1 MKLVLLFD
9 ISGGEFLLIA
19 VVILM
24 LFGSKSIPELARG
37 LGRGMREFRD
47 ATNQIKREI
56 SDSGEKIKQDLNP
69 GIPTSVDQWIEE
81 SDRPVIRPVS
91 PPVSPAPKP
100 VATDLD
106 TTSQTPSGDVTNEEG
121 KKENPHQ
128 PTDTKH

>member
-1 MKLVLLFD
+1 MSPLLLFD

-24 LFGSKSIPELARG
+24 LFGAKSIPELARG
-37 LGRGMREFRD
+37 LGKGMREFRD

-81 SDRPVIRPVS
+81 SEKPIIRPVP
-91 PPVSPAPKP
+91 PPVSPAPKLETNP
-100 VATDLD
+100 GDLPEE
-106 TTSQTPSGDVTNEEG
+106 TPKEANPSDEKEQPDKEEG
-121 KKENPHQ
+121 KIE
-128 PTDTKH
+128 

>member
-1 MKLVLLFD
+1 MTPLLLFD

-24 LFGSKSIPELARG
+24 LFGAKSIPELARG
-37 LGRGMREFRD
+37 LGKGMREFRD

-81 SDRPVIRPVS
+81 SEKPIIRPVP
-91 PPVSPAPKP
+91 PPVSPAPKLESSLGDSP
-100 VATDLD
+100 EE
-106 TTSQTPSGDVTNEEG
+106 TSNEDNPSD
-121 KKENPHQ
+121 KKEKPSLGE
-128 PTDTKH
+128 DKKE